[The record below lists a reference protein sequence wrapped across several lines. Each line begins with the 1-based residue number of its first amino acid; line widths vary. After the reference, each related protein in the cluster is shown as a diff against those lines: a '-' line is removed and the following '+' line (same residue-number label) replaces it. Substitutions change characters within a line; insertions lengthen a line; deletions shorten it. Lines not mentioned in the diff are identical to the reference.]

1 MGQII
6 AHLLIHQLDKRR
18 FSGNWR
24 IDSEAD
30 KSILSP
36 IFEHSSGNLTSE
48 IEIKKYIDSTHK
60 LHIDLDLHDG
70 FYRDQ
75 LVLLRWS
82 FHPVNAT
89 VSEDEKS
96 FSFKSENV
104 LMVKIYQK
112 ELTDYGNQKWY
123 VTIEAESEG
132 IDKILMKINSK
143 TDWLPSSITI
153 ELTSPYKGN
162 ISML

>member
-30 KSILSP
+30 KNILSP

-75 LVLLRWS
+75 LVLLR
-82 FHPVNAT
+82 
-89 VSEDEKS
+89 
-96 FSFKSENV
+96 
-104 LMVKIYQK
+104 
-112 ELTDYGNQKWY
+112 
-123 VTIEAESEG
+123 
-132 IDKILMKINSK
+132 
-143 TDWLPSSITI
+143 
-153 ELTSPYKGN
+153 
-162 ISML
+162 